1 MSELIKLWIKRR
13 WFLLGNSFFNIK
25 RKDSPIVFSLVAYQP
40 FSRESWWGHYSIR
53 YQSLPCGPPTG
64 RKTPTSRQTRDTLGL
79 RQDRLLQT
87 SRNTAVW
94 YYSRTWNFIETSD
107 QCQYQ
112 SNCALTPY
120 LTHNTDSD
128 PMLRVIS

>member
-1 MSELIKLWIKRR
+1 MIKLWIKRR

-94 YYSRTWNFIETSD
+94 YCSRTWNFIETSD
-107 QCQYQ
+107 QCRYL

-120 LTHNTDSD
+120 LTQYTDSD
-128 PMLRVIS
+128 PMLQVIS